1 MKKREYYFDNPIW
14 VPRGRVHNWFI
25 YVIAF
30 FLRPI
35 FKICF
40 RYRVKGVENLEKLG
54 DEPVVFVGNH
64 VSFADPCITYCAL
77 YSHKHPTRI
86 IGRSSLY
93 RPIVGGLLAR
103 AGAIPID
110 PDSAD
115 RTAIK
120 RAAACLK
127 NGENMLIYPEGTRM
141 NKPDK
146 VYHPHAGAVLI
157 ANMGKARIMPI
168 GIKGPEK
175 IMPYG
180 KAKIIRFPR
189 IYLNIGEPVNPKDE
203 RFESIPKKDRSNA
216 IITEIMDEVFSLRDE
231 ADK

>member
-1 MKKREYYFDNPIW
+1 MKTEEFFDKGTW
-14 VPRGRVHNWFI
+14 VPKGKLRNWFV
-25 YVIAF
+25 YVAAF
-30 FLRPI
+30 LIRPV

-40 RYRVKGVENLEKLG
+40 RYRVKGAEKLKALDG
-54 DEPVVFVGNH
+54 ESVVFAQNH
-64 VSFADPCITYCAL
+64 VSFADPCITYVAL
-77 YSHKHPTRI
+77 YSHAGGTRVLA
-86 IGRSSLY
+86 RSSLY
-93 RPIVGGLLAR
+93 RPVAGALLAR

-127 NGENMLIYPEGTRM
+127 RGENLLIYPEGTRM
-141 NKPDK
+141 NKPEK

-157 ANMGKARIMPI
+157 ANMGKARIVPI

-180 KAKIIRFPR
+180 KAKFIRFPR
-189 IYLNIGEPVNPKDE
+189 IYLNVGDPIDPKDK
-203 RFESIPKKDRSNA
+203 RFEQYPKKERSNA
-216 IITEIMDEVFSLRDE
+216 IINEVMNTVFELRDT